1 MARGTAGLV
10 SFRTIKLL
18 RRFDRAVRDGK
29 ARDPAEAEFL
39 LSSPY
44 VSRAGKN
51 AYPMFDNNVSI
62 PTLTE
67 YDYDRMISG
76 DESWAELSAE
86 MDRFYED
93 SLDMFPFEEEGDDE
107 DDVRLNWIEAWMRNG
122 MNWVKRTIADPYE
135 LTRLGFPKRF
145 FQIQSAI
152 IEKRFPGGRGTGA
165 PGDGDI
171 RDLISDFREL
181 FRFNLAKYIARKRRL
196 QQKYFDSYR
205 RFVTLAAMGYF
216 IVYAIGLFGV
226 YTREGLQYQTA
237 FYAMVFAALVAYI
250 AALLFRR
257 HWLIHREKQFK
268 AQSTVEFDYYSNSQI
283 QSCRTLDKQVGFR
296 TKNLSNLI
304 SNLTARID
312 KDGRTQ
318 HQSDWPERCRRWVK
332 LVYWLSQRQET
343 IERYAQLEFWRVR
356 RIHAQYII
364 AGNIRNYQVR
374 MRCVGQMAVTTLV
387 ATVAAAGLGYQ
398 TFKMVTG
405 NIGALVSWKLV
416 GGVAGNAVL
425 IGCNAVVVVV
435 GLGLMYG
442 FMSQLYKL
450 SSANWNTEL
459 DILKDNIDVKNWDR
473 YQSVR
478 LHDKLAEQVA
488 NDKRELQKFEHML
501 KK

>member
-1 MARGTAGLV
+1 MARGNPGLF
-10 SFRTIKLL
+10 SFKTLKLL
-18 RRFDRAVRDGK
+18 SRFERAVRDGK
-29 ARDPAEAEFL
+29 VRDPAEEEFGL
-39 LSSPY
+39 QSPY
-44 VSRAGKN
+44 VSPGGKN

-62 PTLTE
+62 PTLME
-67 YDYDRMISG
+67 HDYDRMISS
-76 DESWAELSAE
+76 DDSWAGLSAE

-93 SLDMFPFEEEGDDE
+93 SLDMFPFEEEREETDDT
-107 DDVRLNWIEAWMRNG
+107 RLNWIEAWMRNG
-122 MNWVKRTIADPYE
+122 MNWVKRNIADPYE

-152 IEKRFPGGRGTGA
+152 IEKRFPGGRGTGM

-196 QQKYFDSYR
+196 QQRYFNSYHR
-205 RFVTLAAMGYF
+205 IITVATVLYF
-216 IVYAIGLFGV
+216 TAYGTSLFAVYPEYPA
-226 YTREGLQYQTA
+226 A
-237 FYAMVFAALVAYI
+237 FYGTVVTALLLYGAALI
-250 AALLFRR
+250 LPR
-257 HWLIHREKQFK
+257 HWLIHGDKQFK
-268 AQSTVEFDYYSNSQI
+268 AQSKVEFDYYSNSQI

-304 SNLTARID
+304 DILTARID

-374 MRCVGQMAVTTLV
+374 MKCVRQMLMTGAF
-387 ATVAAAGLGYQ
+387 AIACAGGLGYATMQ
-398 TFKMVTG
+398 IVSG
-405 NIGALVSWKLV
+405 NLGKYVMLDLVK
-416 GGVAGNAVL
+416 GVAANLVL
-425 IGCNAVVVVV
+425 IGCNAAVVVA
-435 GLGLMYG
+435 GFAIMYG

-450 SSANWNTEL
+450 SSENWNTEL

-488 NDKRELQKFEHML
+488 NDKRQLQKFEDML